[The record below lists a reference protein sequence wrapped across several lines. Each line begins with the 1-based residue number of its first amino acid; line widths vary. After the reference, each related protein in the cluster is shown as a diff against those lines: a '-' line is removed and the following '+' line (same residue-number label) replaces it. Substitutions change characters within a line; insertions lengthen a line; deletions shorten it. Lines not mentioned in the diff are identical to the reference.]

1 MFGNHRNIVILAQTC
16 TNTGDLDL
24 LVASSCSSRRRNVEA
39 EVKVKEP
46 VVSNV
51 PPTNE
56 TLSCFTSAV
65 CFSMTFVRHSIKHER
80 QVSGTVQMSKL
91 KKITALFLIT

>member
-1 MFGNHRNIVILAQTC
+1 MRFGFTGSVVMFQQA
-16 TNTGDLDL
+16 
-24 LVASSCSSRRRNVEA
+24 APRRNVEA

-46 VVSNV
+46 VVSNVPSMV

-65 CFSMTFVRHSIKHER
+65 CFSMTLCVI
-80 QVSGTVQMSKL
+80 L
-91 KKITALFLIT
+91 